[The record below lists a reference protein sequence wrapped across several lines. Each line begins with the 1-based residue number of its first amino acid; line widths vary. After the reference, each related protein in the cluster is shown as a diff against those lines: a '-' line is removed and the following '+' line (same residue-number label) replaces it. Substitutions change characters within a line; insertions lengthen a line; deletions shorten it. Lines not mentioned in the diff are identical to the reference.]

1 MTQILVVE
9 DNPEELLLATRL
21 LEKAEFSILAAS
33 NGAEAMKI
41 LAKAA
46 EEVILPDLVLTDL
59 VMPEMDGMEVVE
71 QVRERY
77 PRVPVILMTAH
88 GSGEIAFRAL
98 KKGASSY
105 VPKRRLLGDLVQTVN
120 NVLSV
125 AHAQREQARLIESL
139 SHSGFRFEIG
149 NDQTMIA
156 SLVRFARDKLVDR
169 FPRLDETFLMQVGMA
184 LQEALRNAMHHGN
197 LEVSSE
203 LRRDSSY
210 AYDELVAARLAD
222 PRFAE
227 RKVSVELDI
236 TTSEICCVVSDQ
248 GQGFDPG
255 AVADPTDAKNILRAS
270 GRGLFLI
277 STFMDEVRHN
287 DVGNEIT
294 MVKNLG

>member
-21 LEKAEFSILAAS
+21 LEKAEFSVFAAT

-41 LAKAA
+41 LAEAA
-46 EEVILPDLVLTDL
+46 EEVVLPDLVLTDL

-71 QVRERY
+71 QVRERF
-77 PRVPVILMTAH
+77 PCVPVILMTAH

-98 KKGASSY
+98 KNGASSY
-105 VPKRRLLGDLVQTVN
+105 VPKRRLFRDLVQTVN

-125 AHAQREQARLIESL
+125 AHAEREQARLIESL
-139 SHSGFRFEIG
+139 SYSSFRFEIG

-156 SLVRFARDKLVDR
+156 SLVRFARDKLVAR
-169 FPRLDETFLMQVGMA
+169 FPELDETFLMQVGMA

-203 LRRDSSY
+203 LRQDSSY
-210 AYDELVAARLAD
+210 AYDELVATRLAD
-222 PRFAE
+222 PRFAG
-227 RKVSVELDI
+227 RTVSVELDI
-236 TTSEICCVVSDQ
+236 STSEIRCVVGDQ
-248 GQGFDPG
+248 GPGFDPG